1 MEFSTKVIEKMS
13 EMLAEE
19 LQTYSEEMAREG
31 GVMAIEEEMRS
42 ILQAVGAQGLGKVL
56 SKQEEG
62 KPRQRQIACPCG
74 KTASYIRERTAKVL
88 SVFGWVS
95 YQRGYYLC
103 ADCQK
108 GQAPLDQAFGLSAG
122 QVTAGLGSLLALA
135 GTEVSFEKAQR
146 KIERFLKLEISDN
159 TVRKETELFGQLQ
172 AELEAEWQAKSQDPS
187 FLQEQQRQQRPNP
200 GRIYGS
206 LDGVMTPLK
215 GEWRELKIV
224 SWYRAEPVTRSK
236 PRRHHAKGVGEQN
249 EIQAADITYATDQ
262 LDAESFG
269 KLVWATGCQR
279 AVANYA
285 EIVFIADGA
294 AWIWRL
300 VEHYYPNATQIVDW
314 YHACEYLAPIAQA
327 AFPNDPQAAE
337 TWLEQTREDL
347 WQGRIPAVLAACRAL
362 QAQAPE
368 PVRKACSYYANN
380 EKRMNYAHLRNQ
392 GYLIGSGTVES
403 ACKQIALLRLC
414 CAGAR
419 WSSDGLVKTAK
430 ARAAWL
436 SDAWD
441 TLSARRAKLPFAA

>member
-19 LQTYSEEMAREG
+19 LQNYSDALAAEG
-31 GVMAIEEEMRS
+31 GVMAIEEEMRT
-42 ILQAVGAQGLGKVL
+42 ILQAVGAKGLGKVL
-56 SKQEEG
+56 SQQDERKQR
-62 KPRQRQIACPCG
+62 KRQIGCRCG
-74 KTASYIRERTAKVL
+74 QQADYVRRRTAKVL
-88 SVFGWVS
+88 SVFGWAS

-103 ADCQK
+103 AYCQH
-108 GQAPLDQAFGLSAG
+108 GQAPLDQELGLSAG

-135 GTEVSFEKAQR
+135 GIEVSFEKAQR
-146 KIERFLKLEISDN
+146 KIERFLKLQVSDN

-172 AELEAEWQAKSQDPS
+172 AKLEAEWQVNSQNTS
-187 FLQEQQRQQRPNP
+187 FLQEQERQRTPKP
-200 GRIYGS
+200 ERIYGS
-206 LDGVMTPLK
+206 VDGVMTPLK
-215 GEWRELKIV
+215 GEWRELKVV
-224 SWYRAEPVTRSK
+224 SWYRAEPVTRSQ
-236 PRRHHAKGVGEQN
+236 PRRHHARRVGEQN
-249 EIQAADITYATDQ
+249 EIQATDITYAADQ
-262 LDAESFG
+262 LDAEQFG

-279 AVANYA
+279 QVEHYA
-285 EIVFIADGA
+285 EVVFLADGA

-327 AFPNDPQAAE
+327 AFSNDVQAAQ

-347 WQGRIPAVLAACRAL
+347 WQGRIPEVLAACRAL

-380 EKRMNYAHLRNQ
+380 QKRMNYAHLREQ

-403 ACKQIALLRLC
+403 ACKQIASLRLC

-419 WSSDGLVKTAK
+419 WSKDGLVKTAK

-441 TLSARRAKLPFAA
+441 TLSARRAKLPLAV